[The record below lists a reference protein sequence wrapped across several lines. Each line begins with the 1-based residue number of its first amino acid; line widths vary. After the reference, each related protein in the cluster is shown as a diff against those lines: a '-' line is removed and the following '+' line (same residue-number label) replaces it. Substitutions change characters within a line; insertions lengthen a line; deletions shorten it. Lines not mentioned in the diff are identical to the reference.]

1 MQQMRDN
8 DLVIILA
15 DDVNASL
22 GLVRQYSGDGSR

>member
-1 MQQMRDN
+1 MKDN

-22 GLVRQYSGDGSR
+22 GLVRRYSSDGMR